1 MIDSEEANNINND
14 DSNEFD
20 CTPRCGMEFDSQEA
34 AYNLYNAYGR
44 KVGFSIRKERHYK
57 NKKTNEVTSRIFACS
72 KEGFRLQDKRD
83 YKIKK
88 PRAETR
94 TGCHAKMV
102 IKLNRSNGRF
112 FVHEFEEQHNHALQK
127 PECAHMLPSQRK
139 ISDSQAAE
147 LDLAEESGISL
158 RESYELMAKHVG
170 GRESLG
176 YTRVDQKN
184 YLLSRRQRKMVYG
197 EAGSLLRYFQGKTV
211 ENPSFFYAVQLDNE
225 EQITN
230 IFWADAKMISDYGHF
245 GDVVSFDTTYKTNR
259 AGRPFAV
266 FSGLNH
272 HREIVVFGAALMYD
286 ETAPSFIWLFE
297 TFLVAMSNKAPKTIF
312 TDQDAAMMNAIPHV
326 MPDTYHRLCL
336 WHMMQN
342 ALKNVNC
349 VFKGNSG
356 VREVLKKFIDEYEDE
371 DEFLVAWDEMLVK
384 HNVQGKALEW
394 LKGIKKLRKKWAKA
408 YVKMAWSAGMT
419 TTGISESFNG
429 RLKEYLQSDYNVVQF
444 FMHFE
449 RVLDDQRYKEYQAE
463 YNLCYKNAQVKVP
476 AMMVKQAG
484 DTYTKAIFEEFQEQY
499 GESLDLRI
507 KSTVDDGEVVVYTVF
522 PPYGAFM
529 ERHVRRERD
538 SNIIWCSCRL
548 FEIKGILCSHAI
560 KILREVM
567 DTLEIP
573 SQYILKRWTKK
584 ARAESIQD
592 MHGKEI
598 QVDPRLQQSSRFRS
612 LCHAFTQ
619 ISSRAAESDET
630 YEIALSCAHKLG
642 KLTEDKLSLQINGK
656 TEDEGEDSAPIMALN
671 HSNDVPNL
679 NNATVVQAKGLKKRE
694 TCRGRRRLKSC
705 LEKAIAKRKRS
716 SNSHLSKET
725 CVPNETVAAGCYIA
739 SPPPFFCAPV
749 MAEPR
754 GPFPVVS
761 TLNSS
766 QGHDMLKY
774 MPWMTYEEP
783 QYSTFQELLQTS
795 PTGYSVAHQD
805 LNVSGDHWR

>member
-1 MIDSEEANNINND
+1 
-14 DSNEFD
+14 
-20 CTPRCGMEFDSQEA
+20 
-34 AYNLYNAYGR
+34 
-44 KVGFSIRKERHYK
+44 
-57 NKKTNEVTSRIFACS
+57 
-72 KEGFRLQDKRD
+72 
-83 YKIKK
+83 
-88 PRAETR
+88 
-94 TGCHAKMV
+94 MV

-112 FVHEFEEQHNHALQK
+112 FVHEFEEQHNHALKK

-147 LDLAEESGISL
+147 LDLAEESGIPL
-158 RESYELMAKHVG
+158 WESYELMAKHVG

-176 YTRVDQKN
+176 YTKVDQKN
-184 YLLSRRQRKMVYG
+184 YLLPKRQRKMVYG
-197 EAGSLLRYFQGKTV
+197 EAGSLLRYFQ
-211 ENPSFFYAVQLDNE
+211 S
-225 EQITN
+225 
-230 IFWADAKMISDYGHF
+230 
-245 GDVVSFDTTYKTNR
+245 
-259 AGRPFAV
+259 
-266 FSGLNH
+266 
-272 HREIVVFGAALMYD
+272 
-286 ETAPSFIWLFE
+286 
-297 TFLVAMSNKAPKTIF
+297 MSNKAPKTIF

-349 VFKGNSG
+349 IFKGNSG
-356 VREVLKKFIDEYEDE
+356 
-371 DEFLVAWDEMLVK
+371 
-384 HNVQGKALEW
+384 GKALEW

-419 TTGISESFNG
+419 ATGISESFNG

-444 FMHFE
+444 VMHFE
-449 RVLDDQRYKEYQAE
+449 RELDDQRYKEYQAE

-484 DTYTKAIFEEFQEQY
+484 DTYMKAIFEDFQEQY

-507 KSTVDDGEVVVYTVF
+507 KSTVDDGEDVVYTDF

-538 SNIIWCSCRL
+538 SNIICCSCRL

-560 KILREVM
+560 KILIEVM

-584 ARAESIQD
+584 VRAKSIQD

-619 ISSRAAESDET
+619 ISSRAAKSDET
-630 YEIALSCAHKLG
+630 YEIARSYAHKLG

-671 HSNDVPNL
+671 QSNDVPNL

-694 TCRGRRRLKSC
+694 TCRGRRRPKSC
-705 LEKAIAKRKRS
+705 L
-716 SNSHLSKET
+716 
-725 CVPNETVAAGCYIA
+725 
-739 SPPPFFCAPV
+739 
-749 MAEPR
+749 
-754 GPFPVVS
+754 
-761 TLNSS
+761 
-766 QGHDMLKY
+766 
-774 MPWMTYEEP
+774 
-783 QYSTFQELLQTS
+783 
-795 PTGYSVAHQD
+795 
-805 LNVSGDHWR
+805 